1 MGELLAMLPPLLWL
15 LAMLLPLPLP
25 TVECML
31 DTTILPWP
39 TLTSTLPL
47 SPTLM
52 SRSLPSPTSTRR
64 SLPSPTSMSRSP
76 LSPTST
82 RSPSPSLPPPLSLL
96 LLWLP
101 TLLPPL
107 PTPDTP
113 WLPLPTLD
121 TLPLPLLLTPDT
133 LWLPLP
139 SLLELTLL
147 AFPTTDKSAFSNLR
161 PTTPFFSLKCPKR
174 MQQPLTAQE
183 RISSSKLDN
192 Q

>member
-1 MGELLAMLPPLLWL
+1 MLPPLLWL

-39 TLTSTLPL
+39 TPTSTLPL

-121 TLPLPLLLTPDT
+121 TLS
-133 LWLPLP
+133 LPLP

>member
-39 TLTSTLPL
+39 TPTSTLPL

-64 SLPSPTSMSRSP
+64 SLPSPTLMSRSLPSPTSTRRSPLSPTSMSRSP

-82 RSPSPSLPPPLSLL
+82 RSPSPSLPPPLLL
-96 LLWLP
+96 LLPWLP
-101 TLLPPL
+101 TL
-107 PTPDTP
+107 
-113 WLPLPTLD
+113 
-121 TLPLPLLLTPDT
+121 LPLLLTPDT
-133 LWLPLP
+133 PWPPLP

>member
-31 DTTILPWP
+31 DTMILPWP

-64 SLPSPTSMSRSP
+64 SPLSPTSTSRSP

-82 RSPSPSLPPPLSLL
+82 RSPSPLLPPPLSLL
-96 LLWLP
+96 LPWLP

-107 PTPDTP
+107 PTPATP
-113 WLPLPTLD
+113 WP
-121 TLPLPLLLTPDT
+121 
-133 LWLPLP
+133 PLP

>member
-1 MGELLAMLPPLLWL
+1 
-15 LAMLLPLPLP
+15 
-25 TVECML
+25 ML

-39 TLTSTLPL
+39 TPTSTLPL

-52 SRSLPSPTSTRR
+52 SRS
-64 SLPSPTSMSRSP
+64 P
-76 LSPTST
+76 LSHTST

-107 PTPDTP
+107 PTPATP

-133 LWLPLP
+133 PWPPLP

-161 PTTPFFSLKCPKR
+161 PTTPFSP
-174 MQQPLTAQE
+174 
-183 RISSSKLDN
+183 
-192 Q
+192 